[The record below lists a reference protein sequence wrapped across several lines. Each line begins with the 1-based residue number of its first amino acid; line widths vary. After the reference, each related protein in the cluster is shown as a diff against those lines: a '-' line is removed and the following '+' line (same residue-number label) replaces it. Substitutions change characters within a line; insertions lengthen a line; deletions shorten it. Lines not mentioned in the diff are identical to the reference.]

1 MIQDLVLQ
9 NCRGDLVHIFCLE
22 PTMDMKLSKPKYYG
36 KMQEK
41 SDKGDVKEYLQQVEF
56 SLDM

>member
-1 MIQDLVLQ
+1 
-9 NCRGDLVHIFCLE
+9 
-22 PTMDMKLSKPKYYG
+22 MDMKLSKPKYYG
-36 KMQEK
+36 KMQER